1 MSKSKDFHRI
11 KLDSIAQ
18 ILRIEGNYTALFEL
32 YLHLEGNG
40 CNKIKLVYELIISLL
55 HLFSEY
61 LLKNIQKNTANL

>member
-32 YLHLEGNG
+32 CTSICPFYSVVSLSFQSVNTF
-40 CNKIKLVYELIISLL
+40 ISKYIRYT
-55 HLFSEY
+55 S
-61 LLKNIQKNTANL
+61 